1 MTEALTPLPGQDA
14 SDTAFFGHPKG
25 LGYIFA
31 TEVGL
36 AFSYYGIVSILT
48 LYMTQQLFTPGHIE
62 NVFGFAA
69 YSQSMQDMFGKMT
82 PLALASQTF
91 GLVTGLNYATA
102 IVGGFLGDRWLGA
115 QRAVISGLIIQ
126 TLGYGLLITEA
137 GFLIA
142 LALVV
147 IGSGLV
153 KTKLLGQVGR
163 LYSLE
168 DSRRT
173 RAFGFFL
180 IAVNIGGFLTPL
192 VVGTLGEKVSWAYG
206 LAAAAI
212 GIVSSLTIYL
222 AGRKHLP
229 QDTQVVSASVK
240 VRPTPLTRTDGRII
254 AALAVILIASIL
266 NAGTYNQ
273 TFNIFPVWAKTHVD
287 HTILGF
293 DFPVTWF
300 SALDGVLT
308 IVGIAMALRLWA
320 WQAKRGKEPKDTTRV
335 AIGCLLTAAA
345 FSVLTLG
352 SMSAG
357 DGKVALIAPLVY
369 LLLAD
374 AALPWIDTVIQAL
387 ISRVAPPSLTT
398 TMLGIYFL
406 TYTVGNFLVG
416 SLGRLYEG
424 MSPAT
429 FWGTHAAI
437 ILAPAVLLLVTGGWL
452 SRLLTRPAE
461 AGAVP
466 VAANA

>member
-1 MTEALTPLPGQDA
+1 MTDDLIPSQQLDA
-14 SDTAFFGHPKG
+14 SDTAFFGHPRG
-25 LGYIFA
+25 LGYIVA
-31 TEVGL
+31 AEVGL

-48 LYMTQQLFTPGHIE
+48 LYMTQQLFTPGHVE

-69 YSQSMQDMFGKMT
+69 YSQAMQGMFGKMT

-102 IVGGFLGDRWLGA
+102 IVGGLLGDRWMG
-115 QRAVISGLIIQ
+115 QRRAVITGLVIQ

-153 KTKLLGQVGR
+153 KTNLLGQIGR
-163 LYSLE
+163 LYSLH

-192 VVGTLGEKVSWAYG
+192 VVGTLGEKVGWAQG
-206 LAAAAI
+206 LAAAAV

-229 QDTQVVSASVK
+229 KDTHIAEAGVK
-240 VRPTPLTRTDGRII
+240 VRPPPLTRTDGRVI

-273 TFNIFPVWAKTHVD
+273 AFNIFPVWAKAHVD
-287 HTILGF
+287 RAVFGF
-293 DFPVTWF
+293 EFPVTWF

-308 IVGIAMALRLWA
+308 IAGIAVALRLWA
-320 WQAKRGKEPKDTTRV
+320 WQAKRGAEPKDSTRV
-335 AIGCLLTAAA
+335 AIGCLLTSTA
-345 FSVLTLG
+345 FLMLTFG
-352 SMSAG
+352 SMAAG
-357 DGKVALIAPLVY
+357 DGKVALIAPLAFF
-369 LLLAD
+369 LLAD
-374 AALPWIDTVIQAL
+374 AALPWIDTVIQSL
-387 ISRVAPPSLTT
+387 ISRVAPPGFTT

-406 TYTVGNFLVG
+406 TYTAGNFLVG
-416 SLGRLYEG
+416 TLGRFYES
-424 MSPAT
+424 MSPVA

-437 ILAPAVLLLVTGGWL
+437 IAAPAVLLMLSGGWL

-461 AGAVP
+461 DV
-466 VAANA
+466 VA

>member
-1 MTEALTPLPGQDA
+1 MTDELTPSPGRDA
-14 SDTAFFGHPKG
+14 SDTAFCGHPRG
-25 LGYIFA
+25 LGYIVA
-31 TEVGL
+31 AEVGL
-36 AFSYYGIVSILT
+36 AFSYYGLVSILT
-48 LYMTQQLFTPGHIE
+48 LYMTQQLFTPGHVE
-62 NVFGFAA
+62 NVIGFSA
-69 YSQSMQDMFGKMT
+69 YSQAMQDMFGKMT

-102 IVGGFLGDRWLGA
+102 IVGGLLGDRWLG
-115 QRAVISGLIIQ
+115 QRRAVISGLVIQ
-126 TLGYGLLITEA
+126 TLGYLLLITEA

-142 LALVV
+142 LTLVV
-147 IGSGLV
+147 VGSGLV
-153 KTKLLGQVGR
+153 KTNLLGQIGR
-163 LYSLE
+163 LYNLE

-192 VVGTLGEKVSWAYG
+192 VVGTLGEKVSWATG

-229 QDTQVVSASVK
+229 QDTPIAATGVK
-240 VRPTPLTRTDGRII
+240 VRPPPLTRVDGRII
-254 AALAVILIASIL
+254 AGLAVILIASIL

-273 TFNIFPVWAKTHVD
+273 AFNIFPVWARAHVD
-287 HTILGF
+287 RVVFGF
-293 DFPVTWF
+293 EFPVTWF

-308 IVGIAMALRLWA
+308 IVGIAIALRLWA

-335 AIGCLLTAAA
+335 AIGCALTAAA
-345 FSVLTLG
+345 FSMLALG
-352 SMSAG
+352 SLAAG
-357 DGKVALIAPLVY
+357 DSKVALIAPLAFF
-369 LLLAD
+369 LLAD

-387 ISRVAPPSLTT
+387 ITKVAPLGFTT
-398 TMLGIYFL
+398 TMLGIYYL
-406 TYTVGNFLVG
+406 TYTAGNFLVG

-424 MSPAT
+424 MSPVA

-437 ILAPAVLLLVTGGWL
+437 VAAPAVLLLLTGGWL

-461 AGAVP
+461 VS
-466 VAANA
+466 VA